1 MISGNVLGKKQ
12 LWRMEWGT
20 LGGMDGWKKGESL
33 RKLRIIHRS
42 DHELNDEWLDEKI
55 EGVIKDRSGKKRKN
69 KVQYQKTFIIS
80 SWIDGCKWWTV
91 KEGKQQCKDKEKR
104 KSRNMRGLWAG
115 GKTRQT
121 VTWTRFE
128 SKIKWL
134 KELKKKL
141 ETKESNQN

>member
-1 MISGNVLGKKQ
+1 MIGWKDRGCDKEKEESEGKKSGK
-12 LWRMEWGT
+12 E
-20 LGGMDGWKKGESL
+20 
-33 RKLRIIHRS
+33 
-42 DHELNDEWLDEKI
+42 N
-55 EGVIKDRSGKKRKN
+55 IKDRSGKKRKN